1 MALNIGSNKI
11 GSIYLGSTKIAEAY
25 LGSTKIFGSAAP
37 APGPSIPAK
46 TVRFRFE
53 DAYDPTSSSE
63 ASLWVSGS
71 TWTRVSSSPNVWD
84 YYRDTTDWSREFRNK
99 FNRNNESNGVHVVE
113 ANLTGVTSLQATFAQ
128 QWGTN
133 LAAWLGMIKSVSK
146 FYAPDA
152 TNMDSCFCDIPYLQ
166 SVEVTSSASATIM
179 SDMFSNDNRLTA
191 FPTDMQTD
199 RVSRFQYFGYGCRLV
214 TNALAMY
221 QKVSGQATPPTGH
234 SSAFTNCGIDTAY
247 AGDLALIPSSWGGTG
262 A

>member
-1 MALNIGSNKI
+1 MALHIGSNKI
-11 GSIYLGSTKIAEAY
+11 GSIYLGSTKIVEAY

-37 APGPSIPAK
+37 GPGPSIPAK

-53 DAYDPTSSSE
+53 DDYDPTSSSE

-84 YYRDTTDWSREFRNK
+84 YYRDATDWTREFNNK
-99 FNRNNESNGVHVVE
+99 FNRDNESNGVHVVE
-113 ANLTGVTSLQATFAQ
+113 ANLTGVENLNSAFAQ
-128 QWGTN
+128 QSGTN
-133 LAAWLGMIKSVSK
+133 LAAWLGMIKTVSK

-152 TNMDSCFCDIPYLQ
+152 TNMRKCFNGIPYLQ
-166 SVEVTSSASATIM
+166 SIEVTSSASATNM
-179 SDMFSNDNRLTA
+179 ANMFEQDIRLTA

-199 RVSRFQYFGYGCRLV
+199 LVSQFQTFGAGCRMV

-221 QKVSGQATPPTGH
+221 QKVSGQATLPTYY
-234 SSAFTNCGIDTAY
+234 SNAFLNCGIDTAY
-247 AGDLALIPSSWGGTG
+247 ASDLALIPSSWGGTR

>member
-1 MALNIGSNKI
+1 MALHIGSNKI

-25 LGSTKIFGSAAP
+25 LGSAKIFGSA

-53 DAYDPTSSSE
+53 NAYDPTSE
-63 ASLWVSGS
+63 ASLWKSGS
-71 TWTRVSSSPNVWD
+71 TWTQVSSSPNVWD
-84 YYRDTTDWSREFRNK
+84 YYHDATDWTSEFTSK
-99 FNRNNESNGVHVVE
+99 FNRNNESNGIHVVE
-113 ANLTGVTSLQATFAQ
+113 ANLTGVVNLTFAFTQ
-128 QWGTN
+128 QAGTN
-133 LAAWLGMIKSVSK
+133 LAAWLGMIKTVSK

-152 TNMDSCFCDIPYLQ
+152 TNMTRCFSGIPYLT
-166 SVEVTSSASATIM
+166 SVEITSSASATRM
-179 SDMFSNDNRLTA
+179 AYMFNNDIRLTA

-199 RVSRFQYFGYGCRLV
+199 RVSQFQHFGDECRMV

-221 QKVSGQATPPTGH
+221 QKVSGQATPPTDYGA
-234 SSAFTNCGIDTAY
+234 AFYNCGIDTAY

>member
-1 MALNIGSNKI
+1 MALHIGSNKI
-11 GSIYLGSTKIAEAY
+11 GSIYLGSTKIPEAY

-71 TWTRVSSSPNVWD
+71 TWTQVSSSPNVWD
-84 YYRDTTDWSREFRNK
+84 YYRDATDWSREFRNK
-99 FNRNNESNGVHVVE
+99 FNRDNESNGVHVVE
-113 ANLTGVTSLQATFAQ
+113 ANLTGVTNLYYAFAQ
-128 QWGTN
+128 QYGTN

-152 TNMDSCFCDIPYLQ
+152 TDMSRCFSGIPYLQ
-166 SVEVTSSASATIM
+166 SVEITSSASATKM
-179 SDMFSNDNRLTA
+179 PQMFRNDVRLTA

-199 RVSRFQYFGYGCRLV
+199 LVSDFEYFGDNCRLV

-221 QKVSGQATPPTGH
+221 QKVSGQTTPPHYH
-234 SSAFTNCGIDTAY
+234 SYAFSNCGIDTAY
-247 AGDLALIPSSWGGTG
+247 ADDLALIPSSWGGTG

>member
-1 MALNIGSNKI
+1 MALHIGSNKI

-53 DAYDPTSSSE
+53 DSYNPMDSSE
-63 ASLWVSGS
+63 ASQWKIGCV
-71 TWTRVSSSPNVWD
+71 WTRVSTSPNVWD
-84 YYRDTTDWSREFRNK
+84 YYRNATDWTREFLNK
-99 FNRNNESNGVHVVE
+99 FNRNNESNGVHIVE
-113 ANLTGVTSLQATFAQ
+113 ANLATVLNLTDTFQ
-128 QWGTN
+128 QQSGTN
-133 LAAWLGMIKSVSK
+133 LAAWLGMIKTVSK

-152 TNMDSCFCDIPYLQ
+152 TTMLRSFAGIPYLT
-166 SVEVTSSASATIM
+166 SVEITSSAAVTDISR
-179 SDMFSNDNRLTA
+179 MFMLDRRLEA
-191 FPTDMQTD
+191 FPTDMQTGIVTSAD
-199 RVSRFQYFGYGCRLV
+199 YFGSGCRLV

-221 QKVSGQATPPTGH
+221 QKLSGQTTPPASH
-234 SSAFTNCGIDTAY
+234 AYAFNNCGIDTAS